1 MFFLRKVM
9 PLLGV
14 LLTQCGRE
22 AAPSADAGFPPPT
35 MCADPHR
42 ILAANVR
49 GLPPPPIR
57 EGVGNA
63 ALKITTSSPE
73 AQAYFNNGL
82 NLLHDFWEFEAY
94 RAFLRATQLD
104 PDCAMA
110 YWGIVMCMPGREPE
124 FGVERGHALAR
135 LAALESRVTPH
146 EQAYIAA
153 LRVLTTQGSDA
164 FADAMEAVYRQWPDD
179 IDAGSLAAY
188 YYKSGYDEQ
197 GQRRATQDKGIRLVE
212 ELLQK
217 APDHTGV
224 LHYAIHLYEL
234 GPEVAL
240 AKPLADRIAGTAPN
254 AGHIVHMPGH
264 VRFFMGDYEGARE
277 QFLKA
282 YEVDSAYLKK
292 EGVSPADHKN
302 LVHNLHFLALACA
315 ESGRVKEALQWAAHL
330 RTQQIA
336 TTRLGGEGA
345 AVVAY
350 EGRSLAARMLI
361 RAGDWKAAV
370 AALEAEVAGLGQ
382 TALFFYLESLRSF
395 AQGMGAASEGDAPAA
410 AAALAA
416 LAEHHQGLEN
426 AAQQVRGVNENFY
439 VGRAGAVAGV
449 LLQILRAEMASS
461 PAAARIF
468 LERLREDDSDQARL
482 DPPLLPMSL
491 HELIGAVMLKQGD
504 LVAAREAY
512 DLALKQRPECGYVWR
527 GIAQVEAA
535 RGNDTAAKEAFDKA
549 RKCWPGADEEV
560 LSTVSGR

>member
-9 PLLGV
+9 PLLV
-14 LLTQCGRE
+14 VVLTQCGRE
-22 AAPSADAGFPPPT
+22 TAPTVDAGFPPPT

-49 GLPPPPIR
+49 GLPPVLIR
-57 EGVGNA
+57 EGVGSS

-73 AQAYFNNGL
+73 VQAYFNNGL

-124 FGVERGHALAR
+124 FAAERGHALER
-135 LAALESRVTPH
+135 LEALALKVTPH

-164 FADAMEAVYRQWPDD
+164 FAEAMQAIYTQWPDD
-179 IDAGSLAAY
+179 IDAGALAAY
-188 YYKSGYDEQ
+188 YYKSGYDED
-197 GQRRATQDKGIRLVE
+197 GKRRPSQDKGIKLVE
-212 ELLQK
+212 ELLKK
-217 APDHTGV
+217 APNHTGA

-240 AKPLADRIAGTAPN
+240 AKPLADRIAATAPN

-282 YEVDSAYLKK
+282 YEVDVAYLKK
-292 EGVSPADHKN
+292 EGISPADHKN
-302 LVHNLHFLALACA
+302 LTHNVHFLALACA
-315 ESGRVKEALQWAAHL
+315 EAGRMKEALQWAAYL

-350 EGRSLAARMLI
+350 EGRSLAAR
-361 RAGDWKAAV
+361 
-370 AALEAEVAGLGQ
+370 
-382 TALFFYLESLRSF
+382 
-395 AQGMGAASEGDAPAA
+395 
-410 AAALAA
+410 
-416 LAEHHQGLEN
+416 
-426 AAQQVRGVNENFY
+426 
-439 VGRAGAVAGV
+439 
-449 LLQILRAEMASS
+449 
-461 PAAARIF
+461 
-468 LERLREDDSDQARL
+468 
-482 DPPLLPMSL
+482 
-491 HELIGAVMLKQGD
+491 
-504 LVAAREAY
+504 
-512 DLALKQRPECGYVWR
+512 
-527 GIAQVEAA
+527 
-535 RGNDTAAKEAFDKA
+535 
-549 RKCWPGADEEV
+549 
-560 LSTVSGR
+560 